1 MNSSSS
7 TIIEQLE
14 DERSLTDS
22 LINELLLLRQ
32 KVNITP
38 YTDESKDSDRIH
50 EVNKRL
56 DALEMRILRIEKKSN
71 PRDWNLYRVIWRLDQ
86 FTDIL
91 KNAEKYEKSLSH
103 VRAPT
108 VILTA

>member
-22 LINELLLLRQ
+22 LINELHLLRQ
-32 KVNITP
+32 KINITP
-38 YTDESKDSDRIH
+38 YTNESIDSDRIH

-56 DALEMRILRIEKKSN
+56 DALEMRILRIKKS
-71 PRDWNLYRVIWRLDQ
+71 Q
-86 FTDIL
+86 FPGIGTYTESFGDSI
-91 KNAEKYEKSLSH
+91 SL
-103 VRAPT
+103 P
-108 VILTA
+108 IF

>member
-7 TIIEQLE
+7 AIIEQLE

-22 LINELLLLRQ
+22 LIIELLLLRQ
-32 KVNITP
+32 KLNITP
-38 YTDESKDSDRIH
+38 YTDESIDSDRIH

-56 DALEMRILRIEKKSN
+56 DALEMRILRIEKNSI
-71 PRDWNLYRVIWRLDQ
+71 PRDWNLYRIIWRLDQ

-91 KNAEKYEKSLSH
+91 KNAENY
-103 VRAPT
+103 
-108 VILTA
+108 

>member
-14 DERSLTDS
+14 DERSLTYS

-32 KVNITP
+32 KVNITT
-38 YTDESKDSDRIH
+38 YTDESIDSDRIH

-56 DALEMRILRIEKKSN
+56 DALEMRILRIEKKVNS
-71 PRDWNLYRVIWRLDQ
+71 PGLELIQSHLETRSVYRYSKKCGKIRKEFVSC
-86 FTDIL
+86 
-91 KNAEKYEKSLSH
+91 KSTL
-103 VRAPT
+103 
-108 VILTA
+108 L

>member
-1 MNSSSS
+1 MNLSSS

-32 KVNITP
+32 KLNIAP
-38 YTDESKDSDRIH
+38 YTDESIDSDRIH

-56 DALEMRILRIEKKSN
+56 DALEMRILRIEKS
-71 PRDWNLYRVIWRLDQ
+71 Q
-86 FTDIL
+86 FPEIGIYTESFGDSI
-91 KNAEKYEKSLSH
+91 SL
-103 VRAPT
+103 P
-108 VILTA
+108 IF

>member
-38 YTDESKDSDRIH
+38 YTDESKESDRIH

-56 DALEMRILRIEKKSN
+56 DALEMRILRIKKS
-71 PRDWNLYRVIWRLDQ
+71 Q
-86 FTDIL
+86 FPGIGTYTESFGDSI
-91 KNAEKYEKSLSH
+91 SL
-103 VRAPT
+103 P
-108 VILTA
+108 IF